1 MEATFIFKSVF
12 DNNVIFS
19 LLEYQKMKRKLF
31 FIGILVLRSGLLVG
45 QNIIDTLDIKDYDLE
60 EVIVKDRT
68 LFDAT
73 KIEFRIVKPKDQE
86 APITKNYIK
95 NLPGVNKS
103 KEDFKYLNRTILYY
117 LDGAKVEESVLNE
130 ILTNSLEKLEIYVSP
145 TPRFWM
151 KPGEVIFNFIS
162 KKVKAPKSG
171 LNLNSTVGLLI
182 PYNYGSLNYYYI
194 DKKFNFRISSLLY
207 THKNFENSVDNKQF
221 NGANSTTKKEGHNQ
235 VTPNFNNFVFNYFID
250 STSTIS
256 FQHLNNLIQSN
267 NHSKFTYQLFSDP
280 AYLFS
285 STNSSYH
292 KTEFDNWLTFHK
304 KSHFITFNYRIS
316 NTVRNVLFQAKDLIE
331 QQIEDKNEHFNLNY
345 SNTLAVKGGLLT
357 YNLSFEK
364 LNATS
369 DFKDYAQNRGGSV
382 FNSGFWSGKFI
393 YQKTIK
399 DLNINLGFRL
409 DLLNQLVETK
419 PISDPFGINQ
429 LVFLPTLSLNLSTE
443 KHGDFIFSLN
453 QDYSIPEITRLSNFS
468 KQLNPFEITR
478 GNNRLQNE
486 RKLEVG
492 LSHYYSNDNVNF
504 ASSVNYE
511 IVNDYLGYGP
521 FVSTNN
527 LFFQTYSNIGSYK
540 KLNLNTSLTLQL
552 TDKISNQFSVNH
564 SINNYRLNDDL
575 QFREFDSKWNFQ
587 NIISNST
594 YFTLSK
600 SLETSLDLSYTNI
613 NYTFFSKTR
622 FSFPSVSINLD
633 ANLGKEWYTSLFFN
647 TIFTNANLST
657 ESIVQ
662 PKYSSALTLYQKGSN
677 IEIGIRK
684 IFGNKNGR
692 INEPKRGFEGTNRQI
707 KKD

>member
-1 MEATFIFKSVF
+1 
-12 DNNVIFS
+12 
-19 LLEYQKMKRKLF
+19 MKLQLN
-31 FIGILVLRSGLLVG
+31 FIGILILKSGLLVG
-45 QNIIDTLDIKDYDLE
+45 QKFNDTLAIKDYDLE

-73 KIEFRIVKPKDQE
+73 KIEYRVVKPKDQE
-86 APITKNYIK
+86 APITKNFIK
-95 NLPGVNKS
+95 NLQGVNKL
-103 KEDFKYLNRTILYY
+103 KDEYKYLNRAILYY
-117 LDGAKVEESVLNE
+117 LDGAKVEGSVLNE

-207 THKNFENSVDNKQF
+207 THKNSENSFDNKKF
-221 NGANSTTKKEGHNQ
+221 NGANSTTKKEGYNQ

-267 NHSKFTYQLFSDP
+267 NHSKFRYQLFTEPS
-280 AYLFS
+280 YLYS

-292 KTEFDNWLTFHK
+292 KTEFDNWLTFQK
-304 KSHFITFNYRIS
+304 KSRIITVTYRFS
-316 NTVRNVLFQAKDLIE
+316 NIIRNVLYQAKDLIE

-345 SNTLAVKGGLLT
+345 SNTIAVKGGLLS

-364 LNATS
+364 LNANS
-369 DFKDYAQNRGGSV
+369 VFKDYVQNRGGSI
-382 FNSGFWSGKFI
+382 FNSHFWGGKFN

-399 DLNINLGFRL
+399 DLNVNLGFRL

-443 KHGDFIFSLN
+443 KHGEFIFSMN
-453 QDYSIPEITRLSNFS
+453 QDYSIPEISRLSNYS

-492 LSHYYSNDNVNF
+492 LSHYYSSVKVNL
-504 ASSVNYE
+504 ASSINYE
-511 IVNDYLGYGP
+511 IIYNYLGYGP
-521 FVSTNN
+521 FVSANN

-540 KLNLNTSLTLQL
+540 NLNLNTSLTLQL
-552 TDKISNQFSVNH
+552 TDKISNQLSVNH
-564 SINNYRLNDDL
+564 SINNYRLKDDL
-575 QFREFDSKWNFQ
+575 QFMEFDSNWNFK
-587 NIISNST
+587 NTISNAT

-600 SLETSLDLSYTNI
+600 RLETSIDLSYTNLD
-613 NYTFFSKTR
+613 YTFFSKTR

-633 ANLGKEWYTSLFFN
+633 ANLGKEWYSSLYFN
-647 TIFTNANLST
+647 TIFTNANLSK
-657 ESIVQ
+657 ESVIQ
-662 PKYSSALTLYQKGSN
+662 PMYTSTLTLNQKSSN

-692 INEPKRGFEGTNRQI
+692 INEPKRGFEGTTRQI
-707 KKD
+707 KND